1 MESLNRRLTLVV
13 PDLVAPGVLPS
24 TTLVH
29 PCTSLDKTVSDTQP
43 RALELELLLARG
55 ERGTA
60 ANNPEEL
67 LFKLFTSVPAAPLP
81 TAAAT
86 YLADTDR
93 RAEGWLLRAD
103 PVYLQTDN
111 ARVIMLGNDYL
122 NIHQEEAAALGGILR
137 PLFKTVGMELE
148 ISHPKRWY
156 LHLRENPCVVFHSL
170 HEVLGHDIH
179 AYLPDAKHWRSLLNE
194 AQMALH
200 ESGINQAREARGEL
214 PINSLWFWGGGTL
227 PAAEP
232 SRFTK
237 VWSDE
242 PLAVGLAKL
251 AGTPHAAL
259 PSGAQKWLNLAN
271 APGEHLI
278 VMQRLEPDF
287 DIQGRINVAGGR
299 APEATV
305 ERFNTQWAGPLCA
318 ALRGRML
325 KSLSLYV
332 GHGNVFHINRS
343 LLGRWWRRRRPLTFY
358 R

>member
-13 PDLVAPGVLPS
+13 PDLLNKA
-24 TTLVH
+24 
-29 PCTSLDKTVSDTQP
+29 VSDTQP

-55 ERGTA
+55 GRGTA

-67 LFKLFTSVPAAPLP
+67 LFKLFTSAPAVSLP
-81 TAAAT
+81 TAAVT
-86 YLADTDR
+86 YLADIGQC
-93 RAEGWLLRAD
+93 AEGWWLRAD
-103 PVYLQTDN
+103 PVYLRTDN

-122 NIHQEEAAALGGILR
+122 HIHQEEAAALGAILR
-137 PLFKTVGMELE
+137 PLFETVGMELE

-194 AQMALH
+194 VQMALH

-251 AGTPHAAL
+251 AGATHAAL
-259 PSGAQKWLNLAN
+259 PSDAQEWLNLAN
-271 APGEHLI
+271 TPGEHLVVI
-278 VMQRLEPDF
+278 QRLESDF
-287 DIQGRINVAGGR
+287 
-299 APEATV
+299 V
-305 ERFNTQWAGPLCA
+305 ERFNTQWAAPLCA

-332 GHGNVFHINRS
+332 GHGSVFHINRS
-343 LLGRWWRRRRPLTFY
+343 LLGRWWRRRRPLAFY

>member
-1 MESLNRRLTLVV
+1 MESLNRQLTLVV
-13 PDLVAPGVLPS
+13 TDLVALSVLPS
-24 TTLVH
+24 ATLVEPFAVAL
-29 PCTSLDKTVSDTQP
+29 PCTSLDKTVPYTQP
-43 RALELELLLARG
+43 RALDLELLLARG
-55 ERGTA
+55 ERVPA
-60 ANNPEEL
+60 ANDREEL
-67 LFKLFTSVPAAPLP
+67 LFKLFTSAPAVPLP

-93 RAEGWLLRAD
+93 QAQGWLLRAD

-122 NIHQEEAAALGGILR
+122 SIQQDEAAALGEILR
-137 PLFKTVGMELE
+137 PLFATVGMELE

-156 LHLRENPCVVFHSL
+156 LHLKENPSVAFHPL

-179 AYLPDAKHWRSLLNE
+179 AYLPDAKHLRSLLNE

-200 ESGINQAREARGEL
+200 ESDVNKAREARGEW

-232 SRFTK
+232 PRFTK

-251 AGTPHAAL
+251 TGVTHAAL
-259 PSGAQKWLNLAN
+259 PSDAQEWLNLAN
-271 APGEHLI
+271 TPGEHLV
-278 VMQRLEPDF
+278 VMQRLEADF
-287 DIQGRINVAGGR
+287 I
-299 APEATV
+299 
-305 ERFNTQWAGPLCA
+305 ERFNTQWATPLCA

-332 GHGNVFHINRS
+332 GHGSVFHVNRS
-343 LLGRWWRRRRPLTFY
+343 LLGRWWRWRRPLAFY